1 MKSTSSHQHP
11 RTVFVGSESLLA
23 AWNAR
28 GGQQSQVITVPLT
41 NFAFAIDLID
51 YDPKKAPLFIGL
63 SVEPRVHIN
72 AEATGP
78 NKGMFLQE
86 TIPTESGVPPATSG
100 PPVEPGSKP

>member
-1 MKSTSSHQHP
+1 MKSASSHQHP

-51 YDPKKAPLFIGL
+51 
-63 SVEPRVHIN
+63 
-72 AEATGP
+72 EAQP
-78 NKGMFLQE
+78 EVVVIEQAVAA
-86 TIPTESGVPPATSG
+86 SGDG
-100 PPVEPGSKP
+100 